1 MLLTCDNCQTIFRID
16 AGAIG
21 EKGRQVR
28 CSVCHHSWHATATP
42 QKQAITEEADML
54 NDSVRALRLP
64 LGVML
69 AVMLLLTSL
78 ILARQTLSAYNP
90 GLIGVYDMVGLSIRP
105 DPTQLEVRDLKANYQ
120 GDVLRLQGVLVN
132 LSNWRAHAAPL
143 EVQLFD
149 TEGQLVRKAQIL
161 PDDRFIGPADE
172 TRFFAQVAE
181 IERDSLDITVRPL
194 AVRLDALNY

>member
-1 MLLTCDNCQTIFRID
+1 MLLTCDNCQTIFRIE

-42 QKQAITEEADML
+42 QKQAITEDADML
-54 NDSVRALRLP
+54 SDSVRALRLP

-69 AVMLLLTSL
+69 AVILVLSSL

-90 GLIGVYDMVGLSIRP
+90 SLIGIYDMVGLSITP
-105 DPTQLEVRDLKANYQ
+105 DPAQLEVRDLKANYQ
-120 GDVLRLQGVLVN
+120 GDVLRLQGVLANV
-132 LSNWRAHAAPL
+132 SGWRAHAAPL

-149 TEGQLVRKAQIL
+149 QEGQLVRKSQIL
-161 PDDRFIGPADE
+161 PDERFINASGE
-172 TRFFAQVAE
+172 TRFFAQVAD
-181 IERDSLDITVRPL
+181 IERDQLDITVRPL
-194 AVRLDALNY
+194 AIRLDAFKY